1 VDKPKKKCDRSGRVS
16 QTVRTRGGLVRTPA
30 FLLFLSLLFGGCAS
44 PKTHSGPSI
53 EFTRIPPA
61 AQGGRERVDS
71 ITGRVTGWH
80 PGQQI
85 VVYAKSGPWWVQPWP
100 DQPLIPI
107 QADSTWGTSTH
118 LGFEYAALLVEPGY
132 QPPPTM
138 DVDPTQGG
146 SVVQVAIVN
155 GVGSLPPSPTKPLHF
170 SGYDWKVRM
179 VSADRGGLNNLY
191 DADNAVTD
199 ADGALHLKITKK
211 SGRWTCAQLVLTR
224 SLGYGTYIFVVH
236 DTSRLEPAAVLSM
249 HTFDQGGGDQ
259 HYREMDVEIS
269 RWGDAA
275 DKYNAQ
281 YGVQPFYVPG
291 NVAQFTEPAGTLTH
305 SLRWESGRVIFS
317 TVRGSSVRTGAPL
330 VSQHTFTSGVPT
342 PGQEMVEIML
352 YVVASDTSP
361 LQKDTEVVV
370 EKFEYLP

>member
-1 VDKPKKKCDRSGRVS
+1 MHEPKKKCDGSGHFS
-16 QTVRTRGGLVRTPA
+16 QTSGTRRVLVTTPA
-30 FLLFLSLLFGGCAS
+30 FLLFLWVLAGGCMS
-44 PKTHSGPSI
+44 RKDHSGPSI
-53 EFTRIPPA
+53 EFTKIPPA
-61 AQGGRERVDS
+61 AQGGRERVDT

-80 PGQQI
+80 PGQRM

-100 DQPLIPI
+100 DKPLIPI
-107 QADSTWGTSTH
+107 QTDSTWSTSTH
-118 LGFEYAALLVEPGY
+118 LGFEYAALLVEPSY

-146 SVVQVAIVN
+146 AVVKVAIVN
-155 GVGSLPPSPTKPLHF
+155 GVGSLPPSPTKLLNF

-199 ADGALHLKITKK
+199 ADGSLHLKITKK

-224 SLGYGTYIFVVH
+224 SLGYGTYIFVVR
-236 DTSRLEPAAVLSM
+236 DTSHLEPAAVLSM

-305 SLRWESGRVIFS
+305 SFRWESGRASFS
-317 TVRGSSVRTGAPL
+317 TVRGSSARTGAPL

-361 LQKDTEVVV
+361 LQNDAEVVV